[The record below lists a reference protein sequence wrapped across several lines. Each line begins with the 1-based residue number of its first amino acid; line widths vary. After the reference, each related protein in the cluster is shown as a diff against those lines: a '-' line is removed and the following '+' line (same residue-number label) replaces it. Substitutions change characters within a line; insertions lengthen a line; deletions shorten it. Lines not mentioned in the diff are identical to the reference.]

1 MLYKC
6 KIVNKLKFL
15 KKISFHSQLQNVH
28 ILISELNYVQA
39 FTKSTPTSEQYAVTY
54 DETCKQTQKWGYYNR
69 VLRQHQNTKNKNNT
83 KTKLHATRM
92 YH

>member
-1 MLYKC
+1 MHLFCLKQVV
-6 KIVNKLKFL
+6 KSGQIVTKGG
-15 KKISFHSQLQNVH
+15 
-28 ILISELNYVQA
+28 VQA

-83 KTKLHATRM
+83 KTKLHATRCITDQKDDE
-92 YH
+92 